1 MKTLD
6 VFLTSTGL
14 ALMSVGFSTSTTIPA
29 HAQNLTGPM
38 LVAEQCS
45 PLTDANYEACCM
57 AQNRAEILTA
67 GQIAQCPPLSTAAI
81 GNPFST
87 TSTDSGPRNLNG
99 DDGGG
104 GNSGGGGGGD
114 PGGGGG
120 GSDPGGGG
128 GGDPGG
134 GGGGD
139 PGGGGGLDPGK
150 GHQDPGKGN
159 QDPGKGNQDPG
170 KGNQDNGKGN
180 QDNGNRDN
188 GKGNQDRGLKG
199 NR

>member
-14 ALMSVGFSTSTTIPA
+14 ALMVGFSTSTTIPA

-57 AQNRAEILTA
+57 AQNRADILTA
-67 GQIAQCPPLSTAAI
+67 GQIEQCPPLSTAAI
-81 GNPFST
+81 GNSFST

-104 GNSGGGGGGD
+104 GN
-114 PGGGGG
+114 PGGGG
-120 GSDPGGGG
+120 
-128 GGDPGG
+128 
-134 GGGGD
+134 
-139 PGGGGGLDPGK
+139 
-150 GHQDPGKGN
+150 QDTGKGN
-159 QDPGKGNQDPG
+159 QDHG
-170 KGNQDNGKGN
+170 KGNQDNGKGSQDNGKGSQDNGKGSQDNGKGSQDNGN
-180 QDNGNRDN
+180 QDNGKGSQD
-188 GKGNQDRGLKG
+188 GGLKGNQD
-199 NR
+199 

>member
-134 GGGGD
+134 GGGQ
-139 PGGGGGLDPGK
+139 DPGK

>member
-14 ALMSVGFSTSTTIPA
+14 ALMVGFSTSTTIPA

-57 AQNRAEILTA
+57 AQNRADILTA
-67 GQIAQCPPLSTAAI
+67 GQIEQCPPLSTAAI
-81 GNPFST
+81 GNSFST

-104 GNSGGGGGGD
+104 GD

-120 GSDPGGGG
+120 
-128 GGDPGG
+128 
-134 GGGGD
+134 
-139 PGGGGGLDPGK
+139 
-150 GHQDPGKGN
+150 QDTGKGN
-159 QDPGKGNQDPG
+159 QDHG
-170 KGNQDNGKGN
+170 KGNQDNGKGSQDN
-180 QDNGNRDN
+180 GKGSQDNGKGSQDNGKGSQDNGN
-188 GKGNQDRGLKG
+188 QDPQR
-199 NR
+199 

>member
-104 GNSGGGGGGD
+104 GNSGGGGGQ
-114 PGGGGG
+114 
-120 GSDPGGGG
+120 
-128 GGDPGG
+128 
-134 GGGGD
+134 
-139 PGGGGGLDPGK
+139 DPGK

>member
-14 ALMSVGFSTSTTIPA
+14 ALMVGFSTSTTIPA

-57 AQNRAEILTA
+57 AQNRADILTA
-67 GQIAQCPPLSTAAI
+67 GQIEQCPPLSTAAI
-81 GNPFST
+81 GNSFST

-104 GNSGGGGGGD
+104 GNPGGGGD

-120 GSDPGGGG
+120 
-128 GGDPGG
+128 
-134 GGGGD
+134 
-139 PGGGGGLDPGK
+139 
-150 GHQDPGKGN
+150 QDTGKGN
-159 QDPGKGNQDPG
+159 QDHG
-170 KGNQDNGKGN
+170 KGNQDNGKGSQDN
-180 QDNGNRDN
+180 GKGSQDNGKGSQDNGKGSQDNGN
-188 GKGNQDRGLKG
+188 QDPQR
-199 NR
+199 

>member
-14 ALMSVGFSTSTTIPA
+14 ALMVGFSTSTTIPA

-57 AQNRAEILTA
+57 AQNRADILTA
-67 GQIAQCPPLSTAAI
+67 GQIEQCPPLSTAAI
-81 GNPFST
+81 GNSFST

-104 GNSGGGGGGD
+104 GGGD

-120 GSDPGGGG
+120 
-128 GGDPGG
+128 
-134 GGGGD
+134 
-139 PGGGGGLDPGK
+139 
-150 GHQDPGKGN
+150 QDTGKGN
-159 QDPGKGNQDPG
+159 QDHG
-170 KGNQDNGKGN
+170 KGNQDNGKGSQDNGKGSQDNGKGSQDNGKGSQDNGN
-180 QDNGNRDN
+180 QDNGKGSQD
-188 GKGNQDRGLKG
+188 GGLKGNQD
-199 NR
+199 

>member
-14 ALMSVGFSTSTTIPA
+14 ALMVGFSTSTTIPA

-57 AQNRAEILTA
+57 AQNRADILTA
-67 GQIAQCPPLSTAAI
+67 GQIEQCPPLSTAAI
-81 GNPFST
+81 GNSFST

-104 GNSGGGGGGD
+104 D

-120 GSDPGGGG
+120 
-128 GGDPGG
+128 
-134 GGGGD
+134 
-139 PGGGGGLDPGK
+139 
-150 GHQDPGKGN
+150 QDTGKGN
-159 QDPGKGNQDPG
+159 QDHG
-170 KGNQDNGKGN
+170 KGNQDNGKGSQDN
-180 QDNGNRDN
+180 GKGSQDNGKGSQDNGKGSQDNGN
-188 GKGNQDRGLKG
+188 QDPQR
-199 NR
+199 

>member
-104 GNSGGGGGGD
+104 GNPGGGGGGGGGD

-120 GSDPGGGG
+120 
-128 GGDPGG
+128 
-134 GGGGD
+134 
-139 PGGGGGLDPGK
+139 
-150 GHQDPGKGN
+150 QDPGKGN
-159 QDPGKGNQDPG
+159 QDPGKGNHDHG

-180 QDNGNRDN
+180 QDNGKGNQDNRDN

-199 NR
+199 NQ

>member
-104 GNSGGGGGGD
+104 GN

-120 GSDPGGGG
+120 
-128 GGDPGG
+128 
-134 GGGGD
+134 
-139 PGGGGGLDPGK
+139 
-150 GHQDPGKGN
+150 QDPGKGN
-159 QDPGKGNQDPG
+159 QDPGKGNHDHG

-180 QDNGNRDN
+180 QDNGKGNQDNRDN

-199 NR
+199 NQ

>member
-104 GNSGGGGGGD
+104 G
-114 PGGGGG
+114 
-120 GSDPGGGG
+120 
-128 GGDPGG
+128 
-134 GGGGD
+134 
-139 PGGGGGLDPGK
+139 
-150 GHQDPGKGN
+150 QDPGKGN
-159 QDPGKGNQDPG
+159 QDPGKGNHDHG

-180 QDNGNRDN
+180 QDNGKGNQDNRDN

-199 NR
+199 NQ

>member
-14 ALMSVGFSTSTTIPA
+14 ALMVGFSTSTTIPA

-57 AQNRAEILTA
+57 AQNRADILTA
-67 GQIAQCPPLSTAAI
+67 GQIEQCPPLSTAAI
-81 GNPFST
+81 GNSFST

-104 GNSGGGGGGD
+104 GNPGGVIAVQVARTAVGGG
-114 PGGGGG
+114 
-120 GSDPGGGG
+120 
-128 GGDPGG
+128 
-134 GGGGD
+134 
-139 PGGGGGLDPGK
+139 
-150 GHQDPGKGN
+150 
-159 QDPGKGNQDPG
+159 
-170 KGNQDNGKGN
+170 
-180 QDNGNRDN
+180 
-188 GKGNQDRGLKG
+188 
-199 NR
+199 

>member
-14 ALMSVGFSTSTTIPA
+14 ALMVGFSTSTTIPA

-57 AQNRAEILTA
+57 AQNRADILTA
-67 GQIAQCPPLSTAAI
+67 GQIEQCPPLSTAAI
-81 GNPFST
+81 GNSFST

-104 GNSGGGGGGD
+104 GN

-120 GSDPGGGG
+120 GGGGG
-128 GGDPGG
+128 G
-134 GGGGD
+134 
-139 PGGGGGLDPGK
+139 
-150 GHQDPGKGN
+150 QDTGKGN
-159 QDPGKGNQDPG
+159 QDHG
-170 KGNQDNGKGN
+170 KGNQDNGKGSQDNGKGSQDNGKGSQDNGKGSQDNGN
-180 QDNGNRDN
+180 QDNGKGSQD
-188 GKGNQDRGLKG
+188 GGLKGNQD
-199 NR
+199 

>member
-14 ALMSVGFSTSTTIPA
+14 ALMVGFSTSTTIPA

-57 AQNRAEILTA
+57 AQNRADILTA
-67 GQIAQCPPLSTAAI
+67 GQIEQCPPLSTAAI
-81 GNPFST
+81 GNSFST

-104 GNSGGGGGGD
+104 GD

-120 GSDPGGGG
+120 
-128 GGDPGG
+128 
-134 GGGGD
+134 
-139 PGGGGGLDPGK
+139 
-150 GHQDPGKGN
+150 QDTGKGN
-159 QDPGKGNQDPG
+159 QDHG
-170 KGNQDNGKGN
+170 KGNQDNGKGSQDNGKGSQDNGKGSQDNGKGSQDNGN
-180 QDNGNRDN
+180 QDNGKGSQD
-188 GKGNQDRGLKG
+188 GGLKGNQD
-199 NR
+199 

>member
-14 ALMSVGFSTSTTIPA
+14 ALMVGFSTSTTIPA

-57 AQNRAEILTA
+57 AQNRADILTA
-67 GQIAQCPPLSTAAI
+67 GQIEQCPPLSTAAI

-104 GNSGGGGGGD
+104 GN

-120 GSDPGGGG
+120 Q
-128 GGDPGG
+128 
-134 GGGGD
+134 
-139 PGGGGGLDPGK
+139 DPGK
-150 GHQDPGKGN
+150 GH

-199 NR
+199 NQ

>member
-104 GNSGGGGGGD
+104 GGQ
-114 PGGGGG
+114 
-120 GSDPGGGG
+120 
-128 GGDPGG
+128 
-134 GGGGD
+134 
-139 PGGGGGLDPGK
+139 DPGK

>member
-14 ALMSVGFSTSTTIPA
+14 ALMVGFSTSTTIPA

-57 AQNRAEILTA
+57 AQNRADILTA
-67 GQIAQCPPLSTAAI
+67 GQIEQCPPLSTAAI
-81 GNPFST
+81 GNSFST

-104 GNSGGGGGGD
+104 GNPGGGGGGGGGGD

-120 GSDPGGGG
+120 
-128 GGDPGG
+128 
-134 GGGGD
+134 
-139 PGGGGGLDPGK
+139 
-150 GHQDPGKGN
+150 QDTGKGN
-159 QDPGKGNQDPG
+159 QDHGKGSQDNG
-170 KGNQDNGKGN
+170 KGSQDNGKGSQDNGKGSQDNGNQDNGKGS
-180 QDNGNRDN
+180 QDG
-188 GKGNQDRGLKG
+188 GLKGNQD
-199 NR
+199 